1 MPFTYR
7 QVKDLYDILH
17 SSGAVSKSLPDWS
30 SEMNTNTG
38 GDLYNAGLNDNFIK
52 RSSVAIDRGL
62 EAIPGLTESSRQL
75 GAGFGSL
82 FGQEEAGAQIGEG
95 LPRMVANFA
104 PTILGGLAT
113 GPAAPFVIGAGLAG
127 TAALSGS
134 QTYTD
139 TGSPAAGVLSG
150 ITNAALPGI
159 TGKIEQGILG
169 KLGARAVAGPL
180 DESWVN
186 QLLMN
191 KGVQSAAVGFP
202 TQVSAVNR
210 LFGNTGQNILA
221 NLGGQVGAAGIME
234 ASGLGQDWLSSRPF
248 HDVFS
253 PETALNLTLG
263 QLPFA
268 ALHLGAKALKLS
280 KSPMEQA
287 DALQQR
293 IDLTQKGLDLKAAAD
308 AVANKTLFEQLPNLT
323 PEQRIAKSTE
333 TQAEIDA
340 RLEVLG
346 IRRQEIEAAPTENNI
361 EELQKIAQE
370 EAAVVQEAIDKTGG
384 VGLGLSKASGK
395 KLDVIGTDHFYK
407 DSTGYHV
414 ITIADDPKNAGL
426 VYPDG
431 KPVLPGDRVGFPGG
445 NYDPA
450 VNKDVSPNFQLPK
463 DKFTKVI
470 DRPSTRPQPITKE
483 DANWYA
489 RGEGKKLPPGQ
500 IDNPIVELPA
510 QATAYDLEQLQQH
523 VKELRQIREIVSA
536 PGMTWG
542 GAVSALESVN
552 QVRKQLGRPEI
563 DLANLRYAAEKQGIV
578 SADGAIKALID
589 ETSRLT
595 VANSEAKAERLKEM
609 QEEVDTEALIRGE
622 AQMGDPQYTK
632 VVDYFN
638 SLGAESGNRNQVATS
653 GLFWRKAKELLAQG
667 KLSKER
673 MENWIEA
680 QVVPS
685 GKGLKKEILG
695 KELVPL
701 AQKVLASREKE
712 IVQIVGETAA
722 RAVAGETVPEYAKV
736 FKKLVSEGN
745 MSFTAD
751 DVKEVAKELGF
762 AHEEAEPGE
771 VSAEAFAEGFMKSQT
786 MEKYVRAISGIENEK
801 LQIARSP
808 NEERKQL
815 PAGGGFVWGL
825 APYDPTTNRLGDKH
839 TLPKSGVISE
849 QQLKAIGGR
858 GKPLQDVEIQMM
870 KAVDEAVG
878 GKAFE
883 GGSVNVKKLAEVL
896 KDNPVQVEVKKFGA
910 DNTGDVR
917 FAQIEHEL
925 DTKAPDWKILSDE
938 RFKIKYPDLAGL
950 IDEYTNLEKGNGGK
964 NEAQYKW
971 LGPKSEQDMPG
982 YVEITLEGQNDH
994 LAHGTGAHF
1003 PGRKTLGWIRGYEG
1017 ERDGQ
1022 KVFNLIEHQPQAL
1035 QDLNKG
1041 TKQAIK
1047 LGKENP
1053 RKQTADILHLKGMD
1067 LALTEASNELLF
1079 KAAIDHAKSI
1089 GATKIFLPD
1098 WQTASM
1104 TEGHDKAAN
1113 DVFNPNEANVEL
1125 AKKLLANPT
1134 GVSVNLG
1141 YQLEKLA
1148 KGEQVG
1154 SLAKDK
1160 LQSLGFDIT
1169 KEVSQAG
1176 GMALHYDTTS
1186 TSAMRKLTGDMGSP
1200 VELGTHDKQEIT
1212 GGKEV
1217 FREDPPANTDDVEV
1231 WFNKRVPELE
1241 KQYPKP
1247 KYEILAED
1255 YIQVFDV
1262 SDRGKGKG
1270 SPVFKNPDGSP
1281 KSQISGTVYDL
1292 TKIQGI
1298 SEAQGGLTLGDP
1310 ARSPSFD
1317 PFVPQTDKAAAIQK
1331 ALTTDGVGL
1340 MKLVSLENSPQGA
1353 LARDLLTQFPS
1364 ALALVKGEVR
1374 EMNGAAAHMNLADQ
1388 GSSIYFGPSVV
1399 SREESGRNQTILHE
1413 VVHGLTMQLL
1423 KALPEGHPMRI
1434 SLEGIRQR
1442 AIEALPKEW
1451 RDSYNKAISE
1461 DFISQYSKTG
1471 DSELYAGL
1479 GSTPE
1484 ARSIIYA
1491 LLNHDEMVAQG
1502 FSEPKFQKYLQ
1513 GVSGGPNLWNKF
1525 VNWTRELLGLGNRLH
1540 DNAFAELMGTTG
1552 ELMQYGEYLA
1562 SVQDFGERYFESKG
1576 KGGEYGKAQTQRAL
1590 GLIADNANGTSP
1602 EELVNWLTKE
1612 NDYRFNPGLSQTS
1625 AKLEASFSA
1634 NDEIAQS
1641 TSSILNEVGHDPSQ
1655 RGLDDL
1661 VDTAIGEG
1669 KAIQDELDLL
1679 QPSAASYVF
1688 EKLKD
1693 HRDVL
1698 AMVQAATKAK
1708 NEGVLNIA
1716 EPKLLR
1722 GPLDKAIKNID
1733 RILKNQDRQIEFAGQ
1748 LTGLQAMEPG
1758 PLMTNIARSPGDF
1771 NNFVEGVKDNA
1782 DGVGS
1787 WLTKFLEPM
1796 GQLAR
1801 RLPVA
1806 SEILS
1811 KGFQLVANAR
1821 KDFSDRVKVFGVDI
1835 SSPHI
1840 NPEPTHESVK
1850 QSEKVFSTP
1859 KLLNAAN
1866 SWVYW
1871 NQKIGGDSVQ
1881 MLLENHPEIAKVLNG
1896 LSKEERAFVHDI
1908 VTKQGMSTQVGHSK
1922 NLESITQIAAHN
1934 GAGVILAETPGKAS
1948 DAVALSDQ
1956 LLRAI
1961 QKAKDPLTQWAGQAE
1976 IQAVQAKMLPDAFL
1990 SLLKFSQE
1998 SAEKIAMVK
2007 ETYDKNPFWATGQ
2020 RMEQFLIKGFR
2031 GKEPL
2036 NLQASSMTEARDL
2049 IEKKGL
2055 GKNTEIVDQWKGK
2068 EDEPFAYPNMT
2079 PEMLDRM
2086 KQIEE
2091 NQIGMLK
2098 KVGVLVTDEDVAAF
2112 RRSSAVQQIAK
2123 ETSMERSLPDVQLNA
2138 RTLSKGAEELPW
2150 MWNHIS
2156 HAQKESTYW
2165 SRQLLR
2171 AQARTYLMDGELA
2184 SNPELRAKLKT
2195 HFENLLEPDPAIA
2208 QKLTKFASVWFMGF
2222 NLASSLVNA
2231 AQPFVTHV
2239 AELTAMTGKPI
2250 DSYRRILGALKEA
2263 GGSFANRDW
2272 ATPEHAKFMEDAAR
2286 DGERGLSMFDDEA
2299 AAQESVATNY
2309 KRAMMKNKPQSLGQ
2323 KLGTAA
2329 GSYSTAAMWV
2339 FRHGEQLNAT
2349 AALLAGFDLAK
2360 EQGLLYDAAKAKAY
2374 EFNHAVNY
2382 SGGRM
2387 QRPVGLFSGRGPTL
2401 RTAAMLGSSL
2411 QSYVLGTTF
2420 QIGRYLQRG
2429 LFRPAGIKPYEVFA
2443 ARKAALQMLGTQFAA
2458 AGLLGL
2464 PFASGAIAVLNQL
2477 FPDLELNKKLRE
2489 GVNGFLSS
2497 DSENGSML
2505 TDIAMTGVPSMLGW
2519 DLQSRLSMGNTLP
2532 GVSEVNG
2539 FQPENLMGPFANVVR
2554 NFVGGVQGWSK
2565 GEANAGLKFL
2575 PNGAKSLI
2583 QTGANLLS
2591 GEDAIRDY
2599 QGRPLADPSVGER
2612 LGLSLGFQPKRL
2624 SDQNA
2629 ASRISTQATEVVNR
2643 QKNQENQD
2651 FAQEVLKGNFGNVRQ
2666 QLIVRSQADKSY
2678 NPQDAVRAIS
2688 RSAEEQTFPR
2698 DLRREG
2704 TLGTNNSRASFLNS
2718 FSNLSSP
2725 PSEEARFLFRQQ
2737 IEQKLGLSPG
2747 RGGSELEL
2755 VRLVD
2760 RLRLAQPTASRSE
2773 LQAAAQLALR
2783 RHAAAQP
2790 MLTSQ
2795 TE

>member
-104 PTILGGLAT
+104 PTVLGGLAT

-169 KLGARAVAGPL
+169 KIGGRLVSGSLGTLNEAGIP
-180 DESWVN
+180 
-186 QLLMN
+186 
-191 KGVQSAAVGFP
+191 
-202 TQVSAVNR
+202 SAVQAVSQY
-210 LFGNTGQNILA
+210 FPKNILQSSIA

-234 ASGLGQDWLSSRPF
+234 ASGLGQDWLSGRPF

-268 ALHLGAKALKLS
+268 ALHLGTKALKLG

-293 IDLTQKGLDLKAAAD
+293 IDLTHKGLDLKTAAD
-308 AVANKTLFEQLPNLT
+308 ALANKTPFEQLPDLT
-323 PEQRIAKSTE
+323 PEQRIAKSAE

-346 IRRQEIEAAPTENNI
+346 IRRQEIETAPTENNI

-384 VGLGLSKASGK
+384 VGLGLSKANGA
-395 KLDVIGTDHFYK
+395 KLDVVGSDHFYK

-414 ITIADDPKNAGL
+414 ITIADDSKNAGL
-426 VYPDG
+426 VYPLDG
-431 KPVLPGDRVGFPGG
+431 TPVKPGDRVGFPAG
-445 NYDPA
+445 NYDPV
-450 VNKDVSPNFQLPK
+450 VNKDESPNFQLPK
-463 DKFTKVI
+463 NKFTKVI
-470 DRPSTRPQPITKE
+470 DRPATRV
-483 DANWYA
+483 
-489 RGEGKKLPPGQ
+489 EGQATP
-500 IDNPIVELPA
+500 ELPI
-510 QATAYDLEQLQQH
+510 QATAYDLEQLHQH
-523 VKELRQIREIVSA
+523 VNDLEKIKQIVSS

-552 QVRKQLGRPEI
+552 TLRKELGRPEI
-563 DLANLRYAAEKQGIV
+563 DLASLRAAAEKQGLV

-589 ETSRLT
+589 ETKGL
-595 VANSEAKAERLKEM
+595 ANAEAEGKANLLKQTADETKT
-609 QEEVDTEALIRGE
+609 QARVIAE
-622 AQMGDPQYTK
+622 AQMGDETAQK
-632 VVDYFN
+632 VLNLYNQISGDSGRRGQFAVNKDGTSPFWQKVAEMQKGKGVDPKALKDAIEN
-638 SLGAESGNRNQVATS
+638 AAAE
-653 GLFWRKAKELLAQG
+653 
-667 KLSKER
+667 
-673 MENWIEA
+673 
-680 QVVPS
+680 
-685 GKGLKKEILG
+685 GKGLKNPKPIAKEEIPGPVFKALSSDEAASIQLG
-695 KELVPL
+695 AEAVMRVTAKDSGSDE
-701 AQKVLASREKE
+701 AKVLRR
-712 IVQIVGETAA
+712 I
-722 RAVAGETVPEYAKV
+722 
-736 FKKLVSEGN
+736 LVSGIRDKGFDFTKEG
-745 MSFTAD
+745 
-751 DVKEVAKELGF
+751 VASAAVDAGIV
-762 AHEEAEPGE
+762 EEGP
-771 VSAEAFAEGFMKSQT
+771 EANLFAEEFLASPKVKGWLKDLQQG
-786 MEKYVRAISGIENEK
+786 VLENEK
-801 LQIARSP
+801 PQIARSP
-808 NEERKQL
+808 NEDRKQL

-825 APYDPTTNRLGDKH
+825 APYDPATNRLGDKH

-870 KAVDEAVG
+870 KAVNEAVG

-883 GGSVNVKKLAEVL
+883 GGSVNVRKLAEVL
-896 KDNPVQVEVKKFGA
+896 KDNPIQVEVKKLGA
-910 DNTGDVR
+910 DSTSDVR

-925 DTKAPDWKILSDE
+925 DTKAPDWKNLSDAM
-938 RFKIKYPDLAGL
+938 FKEKYPDLAGL
-950 IDEYTNLEKGNGGK
+950 IDEYTKLEKGNGSS
-964 NEAQYKW
+964 NEVRYKF

-982 YVEITLEGQNDH
+982 YVEGLVRIPTKGAENQRRRIELLQQYPAETRTLEQQKELDDLRSKGETALFSGPHYGKEDTNVLGSFRGFDDKLPDGTKFFHIIEVQSDWGQE
-994 LAHGTGAHF
+994 
-1003 PGRKTLGWIRGYEG
+1003 RKKISDKVKEIDQKVKAGINTPYEG
-1017 ERDGQ
+1017 QE
-1022 KVFNLIEHQPQAL
+1022 
-1035 QDLNKG
+1035 NK
-1041 TKQAIK
+1041 KAY
-1047 LGKENP
+1047 ENRISDHP
-1053 RKQTADILHLKGMD
+1053 LLSNYET
-1067 LALTEASNELLF
+1067 LAL
-1079 KAAIDHAKSI
+1079 KAAVNHAISL
-1089 GATKIFLPD
+1089 GQTKIFLPD
-1098 WQTASM
+1098 SETAMM
-1104 TEGHDKAAN
+1104 TEGHDKAARMVITGQQLRDYGVEN
-1113 DVFNPNEANVEL
+1113 LVYRLPNAERPGQYYLTPEL
-1125 AKKLLANPT
+1125 ANKYGIDTKGLAVPT
-1134 GVSVNLG
+1134 
-1141 YQLEKLA
+1141 
-1148 KGEQVG
+1148 
-1154 SLAKDK
+1154 
-1160 LQSLGFDIT
+1160 
-1169 KEVSQAG
+1169 QAL

-1200 VELGTHDKQEIT
+1200 VELGEHKTAKTFENVPLTQNEIDNLHKQLQDGTIT
-1212 GGKEV
+1212 KEE
-1217 FREDPPANTDDVEV
+1217 FDAKL
-1231 WFNKRVPELE
+1231 FNRT
-1241 KQYPKP
+1241 
-1247 KYEILAED
+1247 
-1255 YIQVFDV
+1255 V
-1262 SDRGKGKG
+1262 SG

-1281 KSQISGTVYDL
+1281 KSQISGTLYDL

-1298 SEAQGGLTLGDP
+1298 SESQGGLTLGDP

-1374 EMNGAAAHMNLADQ
+1374 KMNGAAAHMNLVDQ

-1423 KALPEGHPMRI
+1423 KALPEGHPMRV

-1461 DFISQYSKTG
+1461 DFIGQYSKTG

-1479 GSTPE
+1479 GPTPE

-1634 NDEIAQS
+1634 NDEVAQA

-1669 KAIQDELDLL
+1669 KAIQDELDLM
-1679 QPSAASYVF
+1679 QPSAASYIF

-1708 NEGVLNIA
+1708 NEGVLNIV

-1748 LTGLQAMEPG
+1748 LVGLQAMEPIG
-1758 PLMTNIARSPGDF
+1758 FMSSVARAPASFSDF
-1771 NNFVEGVKDNA
+1771 VDGAKDVAN
-1782 DGVGS
+1782 GVGS
-1787 WLTKFLEPM
+1787 AIAYALEPI
-1796 GQLAR
+1796 GQLVR
-1801 RLPVA
+1801 RVPLA
-1806 SEILS
+1806 AEIAT
-1811 KGFQLVANAR
+1811 KGFELVPNAR

-1835 SSPHI
+1835 SSEHI

-1866 SWVYW
+1866 MWVYW
-1871 NQKIGGDSVQ
+1871 NQKVGGDSVQ
-1881 MLLENHPEIAKVLNG
+1881 MLPESHSEVTKVLNG
-1896 LSKEERAFVHDI
+1896 LSKEERTLVHDL
-1908 VTKQGMSTQVGHSK
+1908 VSKQGMSTQTGHAK
-1922 NLESITQIAAHN
+1922 NLESMTQVAAHN

-1948 DAVALSDQ
+1948 DAVTLSDQ

-1998 SAEKIAMVK
+1998 SAEKIAMVQ
-2007 ETYDKNPFWATGQ
+2007 ETYHKNPFWATAQ
-2020 RMEQFLIKGFR
+2020 RMEQYLIKGFR

-2086 KQIEE
+2086 EQIQE

-2098 KVGVLVTDEDVAAF
+2098 KTGVLVTDEDIVEF
-2112 RRSSAVQQIAK
+2112 RKSSTVQQIAK

-2138 RTLSKGAEELPW
+2138 RRLSKGAEELPW

-2195 HFENLLEPDPAIA
+2195 NFENLLEPDPAIA
-2208 QKLTKFASVWFMGF
+2208 QKLTKFVSVWFMGF

-2309 KRAMMKNKPQSLGQ
+2309 KRAMRKNKTQSLGQ

-2360 EQGLLYDAAKAKAY
+2360 EQGLSYDAAKVKAY
-2374 EFNHAVNY
+2374 EFNHAVNF
-2382 SGGRM
+2382 SGGRA
-2387 QRPVGLFSGRGPTL
+2387 QRSVGAYEGRGPIL
-2401 RTAAMLGSSL
+2401 RTAAMLGFSL

-2477 FPDLELNKKLRE
+2477 FPDLELNKKIRE
-2489 GVNGFLSS
+2489 GVNSFVSS
-2497 DSENGSML
+2497 DVENGNVL
-2505 TDIAMTGVPSMLGW
+2505 TDMAMTGVPSMLGW

-2554 NFVGGVQGWSK
+2554 NFVGGVQGWGK
-2565 GEANAGLKFL
+2565 GEANAGSKFL

-2629 ASRISTQATEVVNR
+2629 ASRIATQATEVVNR

-2666 QLIVRSQADKSY
+2666 QLIAKAQADKNY

-2704 TLGTNNSRASFLNS
+2704 TVDTNKGKGQFLNS

-2737 IEQKLGLSPG
+2737 IEQKLGLPPT
-2747 RGGSELEL
+2747 RGGSELEQA
-2755 VRLVD
+2755 RLVD

-2790 MLTSQ
+2790 TLTSQ